1 MLMKKERKFHMRD
14 EKLAIQEYEKRLM
27 EEKYESSNGVYTG
40 NIEQNNRI
48 ALAVIK
54 QAIENI
60 LGWTPEQANE
70 KFTMEIIKKLKLT
83 DEWNNLD
90 LPEEIKRSG
99 DTKYILKILYP
110 AVKKDERLAILMYG
124 HKLLNEKENI
134 PINIYDSDVK
144 TRNRLALS
152 VIKHV
157 IENNL
162 GWSPAEAYKK
172 LTLDVIKDLKLID
185 EWNNLDIPEE
195 DKKTGSVTS
204 LFKMLYPFYIF
215 D

>member
-1 MLMKKERKFHMRD
+1 MRD

-99 DTKYILKILYP
+99 DT
-110 AVKKDERLAILMYG
+110 
-124 HKLLNEKENI
+124 
-134 PINIYDSDVK
+134 
-144 TRNRLALS
+144 
-152 VIKHV
+152 
-157 IENNL
+157 
-162 GWSPAEAYKK
+162 
-172 LTLDVIKDLKLID
+172 
-185 EWNNLDIPEE
+185 
-195 DKKTGSVTS
+195 
-204 LFKMLYPFYIF
+204 
-215 D
+215 